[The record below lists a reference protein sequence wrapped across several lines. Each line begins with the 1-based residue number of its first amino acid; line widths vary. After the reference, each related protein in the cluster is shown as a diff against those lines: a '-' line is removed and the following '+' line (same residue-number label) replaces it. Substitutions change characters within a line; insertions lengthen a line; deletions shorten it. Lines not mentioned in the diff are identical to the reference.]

1 MWDTEE
7 NHFRWKLLLG
17 LGGEMVFPLVKADGV
32 SYSVE
37 EFSINVNGCH
47 TLQDKVHLN

>member
-37 EFSINVNGCH
+37 EFSRVASVGEFG
-47 TLQDKVHLN
+47 